1 MSDSSATQSKTGQES
16 SFLEALVPIPD
27 FFYNIK
33 AEIEPIGGSAWVI
46 RMLAYFLYFLTVCVL
61 FGSFA
66 YYSLPEQRVSLE
78 SFVTSEWQNTGFLCK
93 PLQKTT
99 LHGLSTDWSFD
110 ECVSATS
117 SPSEKSVVSVQK
129 NDGSTQFDFSFAA
142 KDGSTGTLSFYDLW
156 NADAVESTS
165 WQKEGFDCT
174 PLQKATIHGLSTQ
187 WSFDECVKNV
197 NVPAATNIKSVTKHA
212 NYVHYDYDFA
222 SDGDSNKGVISF
234 YDDRYASSV
243 LQNTNQATDWKRDG
257 YSCYPEPPYDNTY
270 NENYN
275 YTECFDAVKVPGE
288 DSVTST
294 TSYAFAYY
302 PFGTENL
309 EYPDDVNDITDVND
323 VNVYTRLEDIYCCTG
338 MCGPLLPGGARVA
351 FSGAYRVRVEAS
363 HCASS
368 SLDLESLDLRIRAHA

>member
-1 MSDSSATQSKTGQES
+1 MSDSSATQSKTETEIKRGQDS

-78 SFVTSEWQNTGFLCK
+78 SIVTSEWQKTGFLCK

-117 SPSEKSVVSVQK
+117 SPSAESIVSVQK
-129 NDGSTQFDFSFAA
+129 NDGSTQFDFRFAA
-142 KDGSTGTLSFYDLW
+142 KDGSTGTLSFYDIW
-156 NADAVESTS
+156 NAKSVETTA
-165 WQKEGFDCT
+165 WEKEGFDCT

-187 WSFDECVKNV
+187 WSYDECVAGVSVADTANV
-197 NVPAATNIKSVTKHA
+197 AAVRKH
-212 NYVHYDYDFA
+212 HEDHFDFTFA
-222 SDGDSNKGVISF
+222 SGGVISF
-234 YDDRYASSV
+234 YDDAYASSV
-243 LQNTNQATDWKRDG
+243 LQKTTQATDDWKREG

-270 NENYN
+270 NLNYN
-275 YTECFDAVKVPGE
+275 ASECVGAILPPSEATIFIERESSCLCDAYQS
-288 DSVTST
+288 D
-294 TSYAFAYY
+294 FAY
-302 PFGTENL
+302 
-309 EYPDDVNDITDVND
+309 
-323 VNVYTRLEDIYCCTG
+323 
-338 MCGPLLPGGARVA
+338 
-351 FSGAYRVRVEAS
+351 
-363 HCASS
+363 
-368 SLDLESLDLRIRAHA
+368 

>member
-1 MSDSSATQSKTGQES
+1 MSDSSATQSKTETEIKRGQDS

-78 SFVTSEWQNTGFLCK
+78 SIVTSEWQKTGFLCK

-117 SPSEKSVVSVQK
+117 SPSEESIVSVQK
-129 NDGSTQFDFSFAA
+129 NDGSTQFDFRFAA
-142 KDGSTGTLSFYDLW
+142 NGTLSFYDIW
-156 NADAVESTS
+156 NAKSVETTS

-187 WSFDECVKNV
+187 WSYDECVAGV
-197 NVPAATNIKSVTKHA
+197 SVAGTA
-212 NYVHYDYDFA
+212 N
-222 SDGDSNKGVISF
+222 
-234 YDDRYASSV
+234 
-243 LQNTNQATDWKRDG
+243 
-257 YSCYPEPPYDNTY
+257 
-270 NENYN
+270 
-275 YTECFDAVKVPGE
+275 KVRCV
-288 DSVTST
+288 STTRSTST
-294 TSYAFAYY
+294 SSS
-302 PFGTENL
+302 
-309 EYPDDVNDITDVND
+309 
-323 VNVYTRLEDIYCCTG
+323 
-338 MCGPLLPGGARVA
+338 RVA
-351 FSGAYRVRVEAS
+351 A
-363 HCASS
+363 
-368 SLDLESLDLRIRAHA
+368 